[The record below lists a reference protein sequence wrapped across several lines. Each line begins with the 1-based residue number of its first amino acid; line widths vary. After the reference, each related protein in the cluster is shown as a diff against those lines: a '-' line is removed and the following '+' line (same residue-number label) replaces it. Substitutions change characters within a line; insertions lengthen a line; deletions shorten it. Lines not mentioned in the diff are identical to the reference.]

1 MAELFIVSA
10 HALGFATVY
19 GPEPPN
25 QNYVKHETR
34 EKKCFMLCIFFFY
47 GLTVNGMLRISYL
60 IAAFATI
67 SRR

>member
-34 EKKCFMLCIFFFY
+34 EKKVFHALHFFF
-47 GLTVNGMLRISYL
+47 TV
-60 IAAFATI
+60 
-67 SRR
+67 

>member
-34 EKKCFMLCIFFFY
+34 GKKVFHALHFFFY
-47 GLTVNGMLRISYL
+47 GLTVNSMLRISYL